1 MTQNTNTWPDFV
13 ENMDFGGT
21 KMLTQE
27 EIDNW
32 DSGYDE
38 QKEAF
43 EKVKPDLKRVQKS
56 LSSALHYLHET
67 GDYESHT
74 VDEVFKKINDAHLLL
89 GNLLDD

>member
-1 MTQNTNTWPDFV
+1 MKQNTNTWPDFV

-32 DSGYDE
+32 DVGYDE
-38 QKEAF
+38 QKEVF
-43 EKVKPDLKRVQKS
+43 EKVKPDLKRALNCLASS
-56 LSSALHYLHET
+56 LHWLHET

-74 VDEVFKKINDAHLLL
+74 ADEIFKKINDAHLLL

>member
-1 MTQNTNTWPDFV
+1 MKQNTNTWPDFV

-32 DSGYDE
+32 DAGYDE

-43 EKVKPDLKRVQKS
+43 EKAKPDLKR
-56 LSSALHYLHET
+56 ALI
-67 GDYESHT
+67 
-74 VDEVFKKINDAHLLL
+74 V
-89 GNLLDD
+89 

>member
-1 MTQNTNTWPDFV
+1 MKQNTNTWPDFV

-32 DSGYDE
+32 DAGYDE

-43 EKVKPDLKRVQKS
+43 EKAKPDLKRALNCLASS
-56 LSSALHYLHET
+56 LHWLHET

-74 VDEVFKKINDAHLLL
+74 ADEIFKKINDAHLLL

>member
-1 MTQNTNTWPDFV
+1 MKQNTNTWPDFV

-32 DSGYDE
+32 NSGYDE

-43 EKVKPDLKRVQKS
+43 EKAKPDLKRALS
-56 LSSALHYLHET
+56 CLSSSLHWLHET

-74 VDEVFKKINDAHLLL
+74 ADEIFKKINDAHLLL
-89 GNLLDD
+89 GNLLND